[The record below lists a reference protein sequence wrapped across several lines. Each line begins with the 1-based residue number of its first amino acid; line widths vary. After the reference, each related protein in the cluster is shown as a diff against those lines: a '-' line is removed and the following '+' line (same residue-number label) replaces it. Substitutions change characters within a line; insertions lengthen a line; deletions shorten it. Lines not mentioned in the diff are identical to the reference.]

1 MLSTPPV
8 RSRLFGCR
16 SLCLLCIVLRAILG
30 TGAIAAQDIEDA
42 DLAARLQKGGTV
54 LLLRHAYAP
63 GTGDPEGFR
72 LDDCATQR
80 NLNDAGREQA
90 RSIGAWLRARGIER
104 ARVYSSEWCRCL
116 ETAEL
121 LGLGP
126 VTPLPALNSFFER
139 RGDRGPNL
147 AALEAFLEDQ
157 PPNGEP
163 IILVTHQVT
172 VTALSG
178 IYPASGE
185 AVLMELSDRDK
196 GKLEPIGRLE
206 FGP

>member
-1 MLSTPPV
+1 MLPTPLI
-8 RSRLFGCR
+8 RFGLVGCS
-16 SLCLLCIVLRAILG
+16 SLWLLCAVLGAVLG
-30 TGAIAAQDIEDA
+30 TGASAAQDLEV
-42 DLAARLQKGGTV
+42 DLAARMQNGGAV
-54 LLLRHAYAP
+54 LLPRHAFAP

-90 RSIGAWLRARGIER
+90 RSIGAWLRARGIEQ
-104 ARVYSSEWCRCL
+104 ARVYSSERCRCT

-126 VTPLPALNSFFER
+126 VTPLPALNPLFER

-147 AALEAFLEDQ
+147 AALEAFLINQ
-157 PPNGEP
+157 PRNGEL
-163 IILVTHQVT
+163 ILLVTHQVT

-185 AVLMELSDRDK
+185 AVLMRLSDLDK
-196 GKLEPIGRLE
+196 GKLEPLGRVD
-206 FGP
+206 FGL